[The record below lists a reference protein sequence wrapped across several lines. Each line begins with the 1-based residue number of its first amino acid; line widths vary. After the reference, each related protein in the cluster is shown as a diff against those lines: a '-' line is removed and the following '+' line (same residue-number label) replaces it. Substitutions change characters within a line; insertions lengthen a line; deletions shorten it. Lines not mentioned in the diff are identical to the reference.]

1 MQNGFDAMQRYAE
14 RDDLDQCLY
23 YLQKLS
29 NVLRWSPDATW
40 AALAR
45 NVISTDKSNPSLYL
59 ISKLLVE
66 VWWALLILVSWS
78 GHRDLPSRVFRP
90 RMLTCYRWQL
100 RFARFAA
107 PNTQ

>member
-1 MQNGFDAMQRYAE
+1 MLSVLDGRFFHLFVAKLASFEFLQSSAAGNDGLEIKQRYTDD
-14 RDDLDQCLY
+14 DDLDQCLY

-45 NVISTDKSNPSLYL
+45 NVISTDKIHPSVFL

-66 VWWALLILVSWS
+66 V
-78 GHRDLPSRVFRP
+78 R
-90 RMLTCYRWQL
+90 
-100 RFARFAA
+100 
-107 PNTQ
+107 